1 MFKKIKILLSGI
13 LVILIALAIYLK
25 FINKNKIEI
34 PKITLS
40 GKNII
45 TIYQDQEYKEPGYK
59 ATDPND
65 GNITN
70 QVKIKGQVQNGK
82 IGTYELIY
90 TVTNSKDETAEA
102 HRFVKIIQRKEITY
116 KDEYDNIDNQSRGWW
131 SNNKSDGKRPSGGAD
146 INELKKYNAFF
157 MGPDEKVL
165 YLTFDEGGLETYVK
179 EIVDVLDKNNV
190 KATFFLCR
198 KFIEENAELIKQMAE
213 TGHTIAN
220 HTSHQLNMPSLATRE
235 NFDKY
240 LQEIKDKKGHLVKL
254 GLCDFADLKVC
265 GMGLNEG
272 AVQLMASKAIDSQ
285 EEIVKYYGISLPTTS
300 PSYYPILCN
309 LVKQM
314 AYVAGEETLYDSTFY
329 GSDMFKEHFSDLC
342 GINAF
347 FKIQSNLD
355 KIIEIEE
362 KAIKLDNKLMRDD
375 CEGMKAQRV
384 AKKVE
389 DCKEKIKKLFFE
401 TQNLIYSSYFNKQF
415 SKITTI
421 KPVKNTEANLN
432 LLYHL
437 LMPAS
442 KEIKAKNNEIIINQ
456 EELYH
461 ETNKNK

>member
-1 MFKKIKILLSGI
+1 MFKKMKILLSGI

-116 KDEYDNIDNQSRGWW
+116 KDEYDDIDNLSRGWW

-157 MGPDEKVL
+157 MGPNEKVL

-179 EIVDVLDKNNV
+179 EIADVLDKNNV

-220 HTSHQLNMPSLATRE
+220 HTSHHLNMPSLATRE

-240 LQEIKDKKGHLVKL
+240 LQEIKDV
-254 GLCDFADLKVC
+254 
-265 GMGLNEG
+265 E
-272 AVQLMASKAIDSQ
+272 QTYY
-285 EEIVKYYGISLPTTS
+285 EITGK
-300 PSYYPILCN
+300 N
-309 LVKQM
+309 M
-314 AYVAGEETLYDSTFY
+314 
-329 GSDMFKEHFSDLC
+329 
-342 GINAF
+342 
-347 FKIQSNLD
+347 
-355 KIIEIEE
+355 
-362 KAIKLDNKLMRDD
+362 
-375 CEGMKAQRV
+375 
-384 AKKVE
+384 
-389 DCKEKIKKLFFE
+389 EKI
-401 TQNLIYSSYFNKQF
+401 
-415 SKITTI
+415 
-421 KPVKNTEANLN
+421 
-432 LLYHL
+432 
-437 LMPAS
+437 
-442 KEIKAKNNEIIINQ
+442 
-456 EELYH
+456 
-461 ETNKNK
+461 

>member
-220 HTSHQLNMPSLATRE
+220 HTSHHLNMPSLATRE

-240 LQEIKDKKGHLVKL
+240 LQEIKDVEQTYYEITGKNMEKIYRDPRGEWSFRDLQIMKDLGYRTYFYSADYLDYKEDVTKEKALNELTKRVHNGAIYLMHPKNKGNYLALDTFINNMKKQGYRFDLVK
-254 GLCDFADLKVC
+254 
-265 GMGLNEG
+265 N
-272 AVQLMASKAIDSQ
+272 
-285 EEIVKYYGISLPTTS
+285 
-300 PSYYPILCN
+300 
-309 LVKQM
+309 
-314 AYVAGEETLYDSTFY
+314 
-329 GSDMFKEHFSDLC
+329 
-342 GINAF
+342 
-347 FKIQSNLD
+347 
-355 KIIEIEE
+355 
-362 KAIKLDNKLMRDD
+362 IK
-375 CEGMKAQRV
+375 
-384 AKKVE
+384 
-389 DCKEKIKKLFFE
+389 
-401 TQNLIYSSYFNKQF
+401 
-415 SKITTI
+415 
-421 KPVKNTEANLN
+421 
-432 LLYHL
+432 
-437 LMPAS
+437 
-442 KEIKAKNNEIIINQ
+442 
-456 EELYH
+456 
-461 ETNKNK
+461 